1 MLEKIIKLLVNMKWR
16 RERFLAWSWGIDEN
30 TDIHIITE
38 ESSQDRHRFGVRE
51 ENYRAE
57 SEE

>member
-1 MLEKIIKLLVNMKWR
+1 MKWR